1 MKNKKITVVGLGYV
15 GLPTAL
21 SYCKKGFE
29 VNGFDIDKKLI
40 LNLNNGITKIDEK
53 NVQILLKK
61 YIKKKFFPKSYLE
74 TSDVFIITVP
84 SNRIGTRQNLKPLLS
99 AINLIAK
106 ILKKNNLII
115 IETTCE
121 VGTTQKIK
129 KIINKKRPDL
139 FYNKKENYFLSY
151 SPERVFPGNSLFEIE
166 NNAKIIGGINHSSN
180 HYSKKIISSIN
191 NNLNLTSDR
200 VAETVKLVENSYR
213 NIQLGFVNELSI
225 FSEKNNLDVNE
236 IIKLSNMHPR
246 INLLKPGIGVGG
258 HCIPI
263 DPYFLINRKQND
275 FKSINTSIKSNNF
288 KTLWVSKKILKIV
301 KEKKLNKILIL
312 GLSYKENI
320 GDLRESPAIRI
331 LKIISK
337 TNKNLKLFIYDPYV
351 KKSDIKF
358 ENYKNII
365 AIKKSSLI
373 NYKKITTFKLVNHKI
388 FEKNKNLNK
397 SLIKF

>member
-40 LNLNNGITKIDEK
+40 LNLNKGITKIDEK
-53 NVQILLKK
+53 NVKILLKK
-61 YIKKKFFPKSYLE
+61 YIKKKFFPKSCLE
-74 TSDVFIITVP
+74 PSDIFIITVP

-99 AINLIAK
+99 TINLIAK

-139 FYNKKENYFLSY
+139 FHNKKENYYLSY

-275 FKSINTSIKSNNF
+275 FKSINTSIKSNSF

-337 TNKNLKLFIYDPYV
+337 ANKNLKLFIYDPYV

-358 ENYKNII
+358 EKYKNII